1 VTTKNRIV
9 AEFESHG
16 LKCVIAWGGPLLE
29 NYNGYVQAPEGVKFV
44 EHDLAVHGGV
54 TWSDWR
60 LPWEEEDGDRWWL
73 GFDTAHAGDVVPGL
87 AKLGIG
93 QPGVFRDEDYVRN
106 ECVSLASQL
115 AVKGQPS

>member
-1 VTTKNRIV
+1 MNTKNRIV

-16 LKCVIAWGGPLLE
+16 LQCVIAWGGPLLQ
-29 NYNGYVQAPEGVKFV
+29 NYNGYVRAPEGVKFV

-60 LPWEEEDGDRWWL
+60 LPWEEEDGDHWWL

-87 AKLGIG
+87 EKIGISQHG
-93 QPGVFRDEDYVRN
+93 TFRDEDYVRN